1 MVIRVLAPPPDFAVP
16 VALERRARL
25 ETRPR
30 LEALQVLHDLA
41 GIEEVAVVEE
51 VAVETGTVGKAPRV
65 DDVTAHVYQVDGAV
79 AEHRREERVARLRAR
94 GVVGDQADAG
104 PTYALLVDG
113 RHRQRYC
120 SAADVDVKE
129 HPGTKLTGRVG
140 ARSRSVPG
148 RAGHRTCG
156 AAGGAPVRVRRVLGT
171 AARSTAGYWI
181 VMLPAV
187 SVAAGNGV
195 VPRMSRRLSVVA
207 VTLNSSPM
215 RGGVPSALSTRARPA
230 ETALPSWVR
239 GPLLCRPTTLMFC
252 GRPRREVPSR
262 TA

>member
-1 MVIRVLAPPPDFAVP
+1 MVVWVLDLPHDLAVP
-16 VALERRARL
+16 VDLECRARL

-30 LEALQVLHDLA
+30 LEALQVLHDRA
-41 GIEEVAVVEE
+41 GIGEVAVVEE

-79 AEHRREERVARLRAR
+79 TEHRREERVARLRAR

-120 SAADVDVKE
+120 SDADVDVKE
-129 HPGTKLTGRVG
+129 HPGTKSTGRVG
-140 ARSRSVPG
+140 ARSRSAPARV
-148 RAGHRTCG
+148 GHRTGG
-156 AAGGAPVRVRRVLGT
+156 AAGRAPVGVRRVLGT
-171 AARSTAGYWI
+171 PARSPAGYWI

-187 SVAAGNGV
+187 SVAAGNGG
-195 VPRMSRRLSVVA
+195 VPRVSRGLSVGA
-207 VTLNSSPM
+207 GTLNGSPM
-215 RGGVPSALSTRARPA
+215 GGGVPSPMSTVHRTAK
-230 ETALPSWVR
+230 TALPSVLR
-239 GPLLCRPTTLMFC
+239 ETLLGRSPTLKYFR
-252 GRPRREVPSR
+252 RPRREVPSR

>member
-1 MVIRVLAPPPDFAVP
+1 MVVWVLDLPNDLAVP
-16 VALERRARL
+16 VDLEPRARL

-65 DDVTAHVYQVDGAV
+65 DDVTDHVYQVDGAV

-129 HPGTKLTGRVG
+129 HPGTKSTGRVG

-148 RAGHRTCG
+148 RVGHRTCG
-156 AAGGAPVRVRRVLGT
+156 AAGRAPVGVRRVLGT

-195 VPRMSRRLSVVA
+195 VPRMSRRLSVLA
-207 VTLNSSPM
+207 VTLKGSPM
-215 RGGVPSALSTRARPA
+215 RGCVPSPMANVTKTSRAP
-230 ETALPSWVR
+230 LPSVLR
-239 GPLLCRPTTLMFC
+239 ETLLGRSPTLKYFRRP
-252 GRPRREVPSR
+252 
-262 TA
+262 